1 MATVQ
6 NIALTHRAG
15 MTYITADVNGL
26 SGPFNVRRHTSA
38 FSSAS
43 DGSAVCQVL
52 ATSWKLLHDD
62 SASAVDL
69 NDGLVI
75 EDEGAQLTSAK
86 ILAVVAGQASA
97 TAHYAI
103 FEQGGDTTVNSGEN
117 TTSVAETLTAEEA
130 RDCVLVNSYTPTS
143 GYTTHQFILFED
155 YRTWNTAEWGA
166 PVHRFNVTIQNGSAA
181 PRPVVMRLEGGGSA
195 GYALPIDVDPG
206 YGNVGLIGVYPVD
219 YGFQAGGG
227 TDPYTGDTHEKTYW
241 FGHPPSG
248 GTMHNTAERRL
259 YRILTHVLA
268 RDFDADPERV
278 YIYGASGGGMGAMH
292 MLLRYPTFFAA
303 GLANTPGLT
312 TQGLAY
318 VQGAIAGGTTVN
330 GTATA
335 VEDFYDADALAAQG
349 AVLPTILHG
358 FDTQDSAWGS
368 GLVEDETVPLLA
380 AMRAAK
386 RPYIATWDDP
396 GAHTAPDL
404 GSSGRNFFGTFTR
417 NEARVAFYDASDD
430 DDYETNPGQR
440 GTALTYGRALH
451 PLSGSQIVDQPALL
465 TVPLQSYGE
474 DKTSKVCVWNTQ
486 AFTPAAGSSVDW
498 RVRDGLTGGGS
509 ILGSGQSVVGSLGQI
524 VISALINIT
533 ASGVQLEVTPPAQRA
548 MLLIRAS

>member
-43 DGSAVCQVL
+43 DGSLVCQVL

-75 EDEGAQLTSAK
+75 VDEGAQLTSAK
-86 ILAVVAGQASA
+86 ILAVVAGQANA

-117 TTSVAETLTAEEA
+117 TTSVVETVTDEED
-130 RDCVLVNSYTPTS
+130 RDCVLVNSYTPTL

-155 YRTWNTAEWGA
+155 YRTWNTAEWGS
-166 PVHRFNVTIQNGSAA
+166 PIHRFNVTIQDGSST
-181 PRPVVMRLEGGGSA
+181 PRPVVMRLEGGGST

-227 TDPYTGDTHEKTYW
+227 NDPYTGDTHEKTYW
-241 FGHPPSG
+241 FGHPASG

-278 YIYGASGGGMGAMH
+278 YVYGASGGGMGAMH

-312 TQGLAY
+312 TEGLAY

-330 GTATA
+330 GTATL
-335 VEDFYDADALAAQG
+335 VEDFYDADALAAQS

-358 FDTQDSAWGS
+358 FDTQDSAWGAS
-368 GLVEDETVPLLA
+368 RVEDETVPFLA

-430 DDYETNPGQR
+430 DDYETNPGHR
-440 GTALTYGRALH
+440 GTALTYGRSLH
-451 PLSGSQIVDQPALL
+451 QLSGAQISDTAALL
-465 TVPLQSYGE
+465 SVPLQAFGE
-474 DKTSKVCVWNTQ
+474 DKSAKLAVWNTQ
-486 AFTPAAGSSVDW
+486 AFQPPAGSGVRW
-498 RVRDGLTGGGS
+498 RVREGL
-509 ILGSGQSVVGSLGQI
+509 SGVGDIVASGRGTVGSLGQV
-524 VISALINIT
+524 VIDTPVEIST
-533 ASGVQLEVTPPAQRA
+533 SGVRLEVTASLAVPWARA
-548 MLLIRAS
+548 